1 MSECFAQGNSKSDS
15 VKCVFNRVLRQL
27 NVFVV
32 IFLQKAFAAIAV
44 RLKAMSFAYFVT
56 GKLFTELIL

>member
-15 VKCVFNRVLRQL
+15 VKCVFNRVLSQL
-27 NVFVV
+27 NVFV
-32 IFLQKAFAAIAV
+32 IFLHKAFAAIAI
-44 RLKAMSFAYFVT
+44 RLKAMSFAYFVI